1 MADGGG
7 GAAGWGAQGRA
18 GARLR
23 ISEKCRARAGKCS
36 GRARAGGVR
45 AFGGRPP
52 HPHPPWWASVTS
64 EARTRGA
71 WVAWARGGAVKG
83 RRAGA
88 RVRVWQSRR
97 VLRRTPSSCASPRT
111 RRTWLRRRQRMP
123 PRRRGRP
130 TGGRW
135 AARRR
140 RRCVRPRRFVF
151 RLLGR
156 ARSAAAPPRRSLAF
170 LSGAARGHAR
180 ARHHVARPCVK
191 ARVARGRGMLLP
203 RTFAVCSTAAKALR
217 VQRVWAPPA
226 AQRHHDVSLS
236 HDHADSPDR
245 VSHRVLNRRMLSTL
259 RAALPFF
266 GKQAASRTG
275 GAHGVVRRRAAA
287 AGCRN
292 EGTQGV
298 RSGVK
303 GCSRAAGAGG
313 RRGRCEGKGGGG
325 QCEAGGRGGA
335 TR

>member
-1 MADGGG
+1 MGARGRGEGQACGRTGTSMAV
-7 GAAGWGAQGRA
+7 AAGVEADAELVCVSEDEADVASAAAEDAAAAARAADRRPLGGEAAAKVRPAAAFCFPAVGA
-18 GARLR
+18 GA
-23 ISEKCRARAGKCS
+23 EG
-36 GRARAGGVR
+36 
-45 AFGGRPP
+45 
-52 HPHPPWWASVTS
+52 
-64 EARTRGA
+64 
-71 WVAWARGGAVKG
+71 
-83 RRAGA
+83 
-88 RVRVWQSRR
+88 
-97 VLRRTPSSCASPRT
+97 
-111 RRTWLRRRQRMP
+111 
-123 PRRRGRP
+123 
-130 TGGRW
+130 
-135 AARRR
+135 
-140 RRCVRPRRFVF
+140 
-151 RLLGR
+151 
-156 ARSAAAPPRRSLAF
+156 AAAPPRRSLAF

-180 ARHHVARPCVK
+180 ARHHAARPCVK

-226 AQRHHDVSLS
+226 AQRHHGVSLS

-245 VSHRVLNRRMLSTL
+245 VSHRVLNRRMFSTL